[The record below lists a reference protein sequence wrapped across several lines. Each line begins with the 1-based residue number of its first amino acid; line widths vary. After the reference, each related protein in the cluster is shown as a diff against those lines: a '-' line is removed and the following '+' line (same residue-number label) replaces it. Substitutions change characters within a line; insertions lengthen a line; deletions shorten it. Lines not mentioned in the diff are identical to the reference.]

1 LRLLQISNKYQYH
14 EGSFV
19 SKVHSI
25 SKHIPDETLPGRAD
39 KMRLNTQHQVLDTH
53 MLPPFPKGM
62 SFILFGMGCFWGV
75 ERKFWLL
82 PEVYTTSVG
91 YAGGVTPNPTYE
103 EVCSGL
109 TGHTEV
115 VCVVYDS
122 SSISH
127 NELLNIFWECH
138 DPTQGMKQG
147 NDRGSQYRSAIYCET
162 EEQVVAASDSR
173 DNYQTGLTSHGFPA
187 ITTEILINQPYY
199 YAEEYHQQ
207 YLHKNPHGYCAMQG
221 TGVAMRTGDNSL

>member
-1 LRLLQISNKYQYH
+1 MSN
-14 EGSFV
+14 
-19 SKVHSI
+19 VHSI
-25 SKHIPDETLPGRAD
+25 SKFIPEKTLAGRAD
-39 KMRLNTQHQVLDTH
+39 KMRLNTQHQVLDTY

-62 SFILFGMGCFWGV
+62 ISILLGMGCFWGV

-82 PEVYTTSVG
+82 PEIYTTSVG
-91 YAGGVTPNPTYE
+91 YAGGATPNPTYE

-115 VCVVYDS
+115 VRVVYDPS
-122 SSISH
+122 VISH
-127 NELLNIFWECH
+127 DELLNIFWECH
-138 DPTQGMKQG
+138 DPTQGMRQG

-162 EEQVVAASDSR
+162 EEQVAAALDSR
-173 DNYQTGLTSHGFPA
+173 NDYQVRLTSQGFPV

-207 YLHKNPHGYCAMQG
+207 YLNKNPNGYCAMRG
-221 TGVAMRTGDNSL
+221 TGVTLHSGENS